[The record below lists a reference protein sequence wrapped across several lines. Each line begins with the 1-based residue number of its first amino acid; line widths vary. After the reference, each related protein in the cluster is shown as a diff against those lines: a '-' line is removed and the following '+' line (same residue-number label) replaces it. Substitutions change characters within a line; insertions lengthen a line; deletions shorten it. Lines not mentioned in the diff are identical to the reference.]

1 MKLFVTGA
9 NGLVGRLVVHEA
21 AAQGH
26 QVTALVRPSAKVQF
40 PASVHVAT
48 RLIGREGALEKMAD
62 CEAVLSCLGLKR
74 TNPRNPWSKLVS
86 EPDFASTS
94 AAAIIDAMQSY
105 GLKRVIAIS
114 AAGVAE
120 SAPQM
125 NLVMKLLVATS
136 NIGVAYRDLA
146 RMEQAYGHSGLDW
159 LCVRPTRLTDGP
171 KTGRVKIV
179 QAFGAGASIARADV
193 AAGMVEQV
201 TSKLPFMN
209 RLPQI
214 TTTE

>member
-9 NGLVGRLVVHEA
+9 NGQVGRLVVQEA
-21 AAQGH
+21 LAQGH
-26 QVTALVRPSAKVQF
+26 QVTALVRPNAKVQL
-40 PASVHVAT
+40 PAGVHMAT
-48 RLIGREGALEKMAD
+48 RLIGKEGALEKMAD
-62 CEAVLSCLGLKR
+62 CEAVLSCLGIKR
-74 TNPRNPWSKLVS
+74 TNAKNPWSKVVS
-86 EPDFASTS
+86 GASFCSES
-94 AAAIIDAMQSY
+94 AALIIDAMQSY

-146 RMEQAYGHSGLDW
+146 RMEQAYAHSGLDW

-171 KTGRVKIV
+171 TTGTVKV
-179 QAFGAGASIARADV
+179 VKAFGMNAAIARADV
-193 AAGMVEQV
+193 AAWMVEQV